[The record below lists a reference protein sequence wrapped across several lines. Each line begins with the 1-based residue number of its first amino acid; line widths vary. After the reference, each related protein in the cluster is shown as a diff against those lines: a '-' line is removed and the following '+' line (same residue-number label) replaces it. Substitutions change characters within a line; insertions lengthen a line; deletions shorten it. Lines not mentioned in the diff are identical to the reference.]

1 MRVDAMAPLSP
12 LLRSPNRES
21 GVALPRNISTRT
33 GVCRVEAV
41 RKTVVSPRAWIV
53 LRSTRRG
60 SRRRFGSLTAE
71 WWNEGESNE
80 DVA

>member
-1 MRVDAMAPLSP
+1 MRVEEVAPLSP

-53 LRSTRRG
+53 LRSTRARFAAEIWESDRRVVERRG
-60 SRRRFGSLTAE
+60 IE
-71 WWNEGESNE
+71 
-80 DVA
+80 